1 MPEAAVRIAVL
12 DVKCLDV
19 EFLGVEVLGVESF
32 SAWTVAVATVFGSTT
47 SSALAGAASLP
58 RSTVTSR
65 GPGAK
70 LAAGP
75 SGLGDNTALER
86 SRLRNSLGLYCCAAE
101 RPLQATIITPRA
113 AKHTRFKTIKASH
126 SQLPAHPDY
135 LGDATA
141 NSSGF
146 GRQGYRSGHLVCGI
160 SSHTID
166 SSLGEGLPV

>member
-75 SGLGDNTALER
+75 SGWGDNTARER
-86 SRLRNSLGLYCCAAE
+86 SRLRYSLGRYCCAAE
-101 RPLQATIITPRA
+101 TPLQAKTIAPKA
-113 AKHTRFKTIKASH
+113 AKQTRFKTIKASL
-126 SQLPAHPDY
+126 SQFP
-135 LGDATA
+135 
-141 NSSGF
+141 
-146 GRQGYRSGHLVCGI
+146 
-160 SSHTID
+160 
-166 SSLGEGLPV
+166 PVPII